1 MRKSLAMIGL
11 PILLGGCGLPPAL
24 TAASWALDGVSY
36 LVSGKSVT
44 DHAISEV
51 ASQDCALFR
60 IVQDRE
66 ICEDFEVDG
75 NEGMVLVASVVVPEP
90 LSEPAD
96 GLASV
101 GPSDPLFVPPEIAA
115 FVEGFGPGTVEVE
128 QEATI
133 AAFQPATLHWQEV
146 GPLEGRYLAATPKAR
161 PEAHCAALDAL
172 PRPDQQITPVWRS
185 AVIGSFANPDN
196 AAGLAARH
204 STLNAEVQI
213 VRTNGKTWHR
223 VVVDASLEDVRRAG
237 YADAWMLKAPVRINH
252 VQLAAAN

>member
-60 IVQDRE
+60 IVQDRDV
-66 ICEDFEVDG
+66 CEEFEVDG
-75 NEGMVLVASVVVPEP
+75 DEGAIFVASTVNIETT
-90 LSEPAD
+90 SE
-96 GLASV
+96 L
-101 GPSDPLFVPPEIAA
+101 SDPLFVPPEIAA

-128 QEATI
+128 QETTI
-133 AAFQPATLHWQEV
+133 AAFLPASVRWQEV
-146 GPLEGRYLAATPKAR
+146 EAPAGRYQGATPRAR
-161 PEAHCAALDAL
+161 PEAPVIDFAALDAL
-172 PRPDQQITPVWRS
+172 PRPDQEVGPIQQS

-196 AAGLAARH
+196 AAGLATRH
-204 STLNAEVQI
+204 AALKAEVQI
-213 VRTNGKTWHR
+213 IQSKGKTWHR
-223 VVVDASLEDVRRAG
+223 VVVKASLEEVRRAG
-237 YADAWMLKAPVRINH
+237 YTDAWMLKAPVPVRH
-252 VQLAAAN
+252 VQLAAMN